1 MKKQRLGLRK
11 LYHNLDKILLLLF
24 IIFIIME
31 VVWIPLNSLLADELL
46 RLTGATYLSYT
57 NLGQVFLSKPLIT
70 AGFLLLF
77 LANLF
82 MAYTQLGAIFI
93 GVRQLLE
100 PETTSI
106 RGFLKRTFAKVK
118 ILIGQFRLS
127 KAFFLLVYAGFLF
140 PFLKRLLKIHY
151 FEKIL
156 LPEFIQTYLFAQ
168 PMIAL
173 LMLTLGTI
181 MLYLAVRWVYAL
193 PQLFFEG
200 KSAREAV
207 AYSWDKTRQRFWST
221 AGQLV
226 WLVIKSSLFFYFWGF
241 LILLVQTF
249 ADAFPTRVS
258 FAFALINFV
267 SLRIITY
274 LAIIYFM
281 LLFVTFL
288 TGKTLPDFQQ
298 KKRHSWLRGG
308 ILAISSA
315 FFTLEGALTIL
326 QPADQPSLIISHRG
340 VDREN
345 GVQNTIPALE
355 RTAQLKPDLVEMD
368 VQETADGQ
376 FVMMHDANLKKLAG
390 INKRPQELT
399 LAELTR
405 LTVREN
411 GQEAPLPSFSD
422 YLKRA
427 DELGQ
432 KLLIEIKTS
441 SKDSS
446 DMMQRFLKAYGP
458 HIIARGHQMHSLD
471 YKVVTS
477 VRNYSKKIPV
487 YFILP
492 YNTIFP
498 QTQATG
504 YTMEYSSLD
513 ENFMTKLWLNQKKVY
528 AWTVNNTAATRQS
541 LLLGVDGIITD
552 ELSMVKKAVADDQA
566 DRDYSTILSK
576 QLWNYMFIY

>member
-200 KSAREAV
+200 KCAREAV

>member
-355 RTAQLKPDLVEMD
+355 RTVQLKPDLVEMD